1 MPQQPI
7 QQSSFGGKTKTQKK
21 KKKKKK
27 RFHDL
32 TLKTKEQ
39 QKTKIHIT
47 GPKYVHPN

>member
-21 KKKKKK
+21 KK

-32 TLKTKEQ
+32 TLKTKDQ
-39 QKTKIHIT
+39 QKTKINIT